1 MKKRRE
7 RKVKPWL
14 GLATIVYG
22 PFYAPFRDD
31 EDEDPETE
39 LEEDE
44 ASEDFGHLPYTTRR
58 VFEDDRKGRKS
69 RKSFRRR

>member
-22 PFYAPFRDD
+22 PIYAPFRDD
-31 EDEDPETE
+31 EDEDPETDP
-39 LEEDE
+39 EEDDAAE
-44 ASEDFGHLPYTTRR
+44 YPGHLPYTTRR
-58 VFEDDRKGRKS
+58 VFEDDRKGRKR
-69 RKSFRRR
+69 RKERKK